1 MSRNWVGCL
10 NHKNHNS
17 CSLSYCQLPVF
28 YLPLPVQILGRV
40 ASLWP
45 LAVVAGAETH
55 YIYELD
61 LLWPYEVDGMPQY
74 IFHVRNEDC
83 FDFDSKHISGWGCIL
98 MTTSRSSWCWNTWH
112 VYKLDLLWVWSGW
125 DASIMTY
132 SIIQVRNQENHLQLH
147 LTVRPSMS
155 GWGCILMTASRSIRC
170 GNTLYMY
177 EVNLV

>member
-45 LAVVAGAETH
+45 LAAVAGVETH

-61 LLWPYEVDGMPQY
+61 LVLWPYEVDGMP
-74 IFHVRNEDC
+74 HSKWNKDC
-83 FDFDSKHISGWGCIL
+83 FDFESKPISGWGYNL
-98 MTTSRSSWCWNTWH
+98 NTYSRCSWCWNALH
-112 VYKLDLLWVWSGW
+112 IYEFDLLWVWSGW